1 MWNTVIT
8 KDPAY
13 VCRTNDAHFFSPPFT
28 VVFSLLRTPLAYIWG
43 GRTRDLCV
51 SQAAA
56 PNLKLLHYTLGL
68 TAEPLGATLTLPSG
82 HHRQMRIL
90 LYLGNKPPNLQC
102 EGGSEHMGE

>member
-13 VCRTNDAHFFSPPFT
+13 VCRTNDAQFFFSPPPFT

-43 GRTRDLCV
+43 ERRRRDLCV

-68 TAEPLGATLTLPSG
+68 TAESLLVR
-82 HHRQMRIL
+82 RQRSRL
-90 LYLGNKPPNLQC
+90 AFTDK
-102 EGGSEHMGE
+102 